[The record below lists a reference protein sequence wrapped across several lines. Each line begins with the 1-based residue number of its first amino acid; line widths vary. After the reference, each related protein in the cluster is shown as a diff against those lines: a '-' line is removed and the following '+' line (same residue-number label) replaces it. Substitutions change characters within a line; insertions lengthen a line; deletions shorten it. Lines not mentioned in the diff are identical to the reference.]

1 MAESGRVITS
11 WLLIAGLWAASLA
24 LALQNV
30 AQFGGLQHGLSLLFS
45 SKMVDARAVILHSM
59 WFPRQ
64 VMAWLGGAALA
75 LCGWLMQ
82 RALRNPLAEP
92 ITLGMTSGATLA
104 LGVASIWFPAS
115 LLTART
121 GVIIAGEVAA
131 LLLVLLLAW
140 RQRLSPL
147 VTIQAGM
154 LINLWCGSLTMIMA
168 VINDRFLLSVLMWGG
183 GSLAQP
189 DWSGVA
195 AIAPWLALCALALLL
210 LLRPLALLRLPEA
223 MVSSLGASPLLIR
236 SAAMA
241 LALVM
246 SALIINSVGVI
257 GFVGL
262 AAPHL
267 ARLGGARTT
276 RQMLCQSLL
285 IGAGL
290 LWFTDLSVSRITLL
304 DGQLLPVGMLTALTG
319 GPLLI
324 LLASKARHQM
334 PETAPSAYE
343 GEPGGVRFPAGM
355 AFGLLAVA
363 VVLSLFLG
371 QGLHGW
377 HWTTLMEQ
385 HAIMPMRLPR
395 LLAALSAGALLAA
408 AGVLM
413 QRVSGNPL
421 ASPEILGIGGGAAMG
436 VTAFLLLFP
445 GGGTGLMILSSAA
458 GALLSL
464 LITLWSSRR
473 GAFNPQRVLLNGLAL
488 NALFQAVASIVMLNN
503 QQASAMLLQLMTGST
518 YYVNNGIAIGVFFAM
533 LLLLAISPLCKR
545 WLLLL
550 PLGPISGSLGVNVGR
565 ARVSVLILAALM
577 TGLATLVVG
586 PVSFVGLLGPHL
598 ARKAGAKR
606 PMAQL
611 FTAALISALIMVL
624 ADWMGRNFLYPR
636 QLPVGLVA
644 SLVGVPL
651 LVWPLIRSRA
661 HTHQQ

>member
-1 MAESGRVITS
+1 MAETGKTTAS
-11 WLLIAGLWAASLA
+11 WLLIAGLWLASIVM
-24 LALQNV
+24 ALQNV
-30 AQFGGLQHGLSLLFS
+30 AQYGGLLHGLNVLFNS
-45 SKMVDARAVILHSM
+45 QMPDAQAVILHSM

-64 VMAWLGGAALA
+64 VMALLGGAVLA

-104 LGVASIWFPAS
+104 LGVASMWFPAT
-115 LLTART
+115 LLSART
-121 GVIIAGEVAA
+121 GVVIAGEVVA
-131 LLLVLLLAW
+131 LLLVLLLSW

-147 VTIQAGM
+147 VMIQAGM
-154 LINLWCGSLTMIMA
+154 LVNLWCGSLTMIMA

-183 GSLAQP
+183 GSLAQQ
-189 DWSGVA
+189 DWGGVT
-195 AIAPWLALCALALLL
+195 AILPWLGLCGLALLL

-246 SALIINSVGVI
+246 SAFIINSVGVI
-257 GFVGL
+257 GFIGL

-276 RQMLCQSLL
+276 RQMLCHSLL

-290 LWFTDLSVSRITLL
+290 LWFTDLCVSRVTLL

-324 LLASKARHQM
+324 LLAGKARHQVLD
-334 PETAPSAYE
+334 TTPSAYE
-343 GEPGGVRFPAGM
+343 GEAGGVRFPAGM
-355 AFGLLAVA
+355 AFALLLVA
-363 VVLSLFLG
+363 VLLSLFVG

-377 HWTTLMEQ
+377 HWTTLAEQ
-385 HAIMPMRLPR
+385 PALLPMRLPR
-395 LLAALSAGALLAA
+395 LLAALSSGALLAA

-445 GGGTGLMILSSAA
+445 TGGTGLMILSSAA
-458 GALLSL
+458 GALISL
-464 LITLWSSRR
+464 LVTLWSSRQS
-473 GAFNPQRVLLNGLAL
+473 AFNPQRVLLNGLAL
-488 NALFQAVASIVMLNN
+488 NALFQAIASIVMLNN
-503 QQASAMLLQLMTGST
+503 RQASSMLLQLMTGST

-533 LLLLAISPLCKR
+533 LLLLAVSPLCKR

-550 PLGPISGSLGVNVGR
+550 PLGQVSGSLGVNVAR
-565 ARVSVLILAALM
+565 ARISVLALAALM
-577 TGLATLVVG
+577 TGLATLIVG

-611 FTAALISALIMVL
+611 FTAALLSALIMVL

>member
-1 MAESGRVITS
+1 MAETGKTTAA
-11 WLLIAGLWAASLA
+11 WLLIAVLWLASIVM
-24 LALQNV
+24 ALQNV
-30 AQFGGLQHGLSLLFS
+30 AQHDGLLHGLSVLFS
-45 SKMVDARAVILHSM
+45 SQMSDAQAVILHSM

-64 VMAWLGGAALA
+64 VMAMLGGAVLA

-104 LGVASIWFPAS
+104 LGVASMWFPAT
-115 LLTART
+115 LLSART
-121 GVIIAGEVAA
+121 GVVIAGEVVA
-131 LLLVLLLAW
+131 LLLVLLLSW

-147 VTIQAGM
+147 VMIQAGM
-154 LINLWCGSLTMIMA
+154 LVNLWCGSLTMIMA

-183 GSLAQP
+183 GSLAQQ
-189 DWSGVA
+189 DWGGVT
-195 AIAPWLALCALALLL
+195 AILPWLGLCGLVLLL

-257 GFVGL
+257 GFIGL

-276 RQMLCQSLL
+276 RQMLCHSLL

-290 LWFTDLSVSRITLL
+290 LWFTDLCVSRITLL

-324 LLASKARHQM
+324 LLAGKARYQVLD
-334 PETAPSAYE
+334 TTPSAYE
-343 GEPGGVRFPAGM
+343 GEAGGVRFPAGM
-355 AFGLLAVA
+355 AFALLLVA
-363 VVLSLFLG
+363 VVLSLFVG

-377 HWTTLMEQ
+377 HWTTLAEQ
-385 HAIMPMRLPR
+385 PALLPMRLPR

-445 GGGTGLMILSSAA
+445 MGGTGLMILSSAA
-458 GALLSL
+458 GALISL
-464 LITLWSSRR
+464 LITLWSSRQS
-473 GAFNPQRVLLNGLAL
+473 AFNPQRVLLNGLAL
-488 NALFQAVASIVMLNN
+488 NALFQAIASIVMLNSR
-503 QQASAMLLQLMTGST
+503 QASSMLLQLMTGST

-533 LLLLAISPLCKR
+533 LLLLAVSPLCKR

-550 PLGPISGSLGVNVGR
+550 PLGQVSGSLGVNVAR
-565 ARVSVLILAALM
+565 ARISVLALAALM
-577 TGLATLVVG
+577 TGLATLIVG

-611 FTAALISALIMVL
+611 FTAALLSALIMVL

>member
-1 MAESGRVITS
+1 MAS
-11 WLLIAGLWAASLA
+11 WLLIVVLWLASIV
-24 LALQNV
+24 LALQSV
-30 AQFGGLQHGLSLLFS
+30 AQHGGLIPGLKVLFS
-45 SKMVDARAVILHSM
+45 SQMPDAQAVILHSM

-64 VMAWLGGAALA
+64 MMAWLGGSGLA

-104 LGVASIWFPAS
+104 LGVASMWFPAA
-115 LLTART
+115 LLSART
-121 GVIIAGEVAA
+121 GVVIAGEVSA
-131 LLLVLLLAW
+131 LLLVVLLSW

-147 VTIQAGM
+147 VMIQAGM
-154 LINLWCGSLTMIMA
+154 LVNLWCGSLTMIMA

-183 GSLAQP
+183 GSLAQQ
-189 DWSGVA
+189 DWGGVT
-195 AIAPWLALCALALLL
+195 AILPWLGLCGLAVLL

-257 GFVGL
+257 GFIGL

-276 RQMLCQSLL
+276 RQMLCHSLL

-290 LWFTDLSVSRITLL
+290 LWFTDLCVSRITLL

-324 LLASKARHQM
+324 LLAGKARHQVLD
-334 PETAPSAYE
+334 TTPSAYE
-343 GEPGGVRFPAGM
+343 GEAGGGRFPAGT
-355 AFGLLAVA
+355 AFVLLLVA
-363 VVLSLFLG
+363 IVLSLFVG

-377 HWTTLMEQ
+377 HWTTLAEQ
-385 HAIMPMRLPR
+385 PALLPMRLPR

-445 GGGTGLMILSSAA
+445 TGGTGLMILSSAA
-458 GALLSL
+458 GALISL
-464 LITLWSSRR
+464 LVTLWSSRQS
-473 GAFNPQRVLLNGLAL
+473 AFNPQRVLLNGLAL
-488 NALFQAVASIVMLNN
+488 NALFQAIASIVMLNN
-503 QQASAMLLQLMTGST
+503 RQASSMLLQLMTGST

-533 LLLLAISPLCKR
+533 LLLLAVSPLCKR

-550 PLGPISGSLGVNVGR
+550 PLGQVSGSLGVNVAR
-565 ARVSVLILAALM
+565 ARISVLALAALM
-577 TGLATLVVG
+577 TGLATLIVG

-611 FTAALISALIMVL
+611 FTAALLSALIMVL

>member
-1 MAESGRVITS
+1 MAETGKTTAS
-11 WLLIAGLWAASLA
+11 WLLIAALWAASLIM
-24 LALQNV
+24 ALQSV
-30 AQFGGLQHGLSLLFS
+30 AQYGGLVHGLNVLFS
-45 SKMVDARAVILHSM
+45 SQMPDAQAVILHSM
-59 WFPRQ
+59 WFPQQ
-64 VMAWLGGAALA
+64 VMAWLGGAGLA

-104 LGVASIWFPAS
+104 LGVASMWFPAT

-121 GVIIAGEVAA
+121 GVVITGEVTA

-147 VTIQAGM
+147 VMIQAGM
-154 LINLWCGSLTMIMA
+154 LVNLWCGSLTMIMA

-183 GSLAQP
+183 GSLAQQ
-189 DWSGVA
+189 DWGGVTT
-195 AIAPWLALCALALLL
+195 ILPWLGLCLLALLL

-246 SALIINSVGVI
+246 SAFIINSVGVI
-257 GFVGL
+257 GFIGL

-276 RQMLCQSLL
+276 RQMLCHSLL

-290 LWFTDLSVSRITLL
+290 LWFTDLCVSRITLL

-324 LLASKARHQM
+324 LLASKARHQVLD
-334 PETAPSAYE
+334 TTPSAWE
-343 GEPGGVRFPAGM
+343 SEAGGVRFPAGM
-355 AFGLLAVA
+355 AFVLLLVA
-363 VVLSLFLG
+363 TVLSLFVG

-377 HWTTLMEQ
+377 HWATLAEQ
-385 HAIMPMRLPR
+385 HALLPMRLPR
-395 LLAALSAGALLAA
+395 LLAGLSAGALLAA

-445 GGGTGLMILSSAA
+445 AGGTGLMILSSAA
-458 GALLSL
+458 GALISL
-464 LITLWSSRR
+464 LVTLWSSRQS
-473 GAFNPQRVLLNGLAL
+473 AFNPQRVLLNGLAL
-488 NALFQAVASIVMLNN
+488 NALFQAIASIVMLNN
-503 QQASAMLLQLMTGST
+503 RQASSMLLQLMTGST

-533 LLLLAISPLCKR
+533 LVLLALSPLCKR

-550 PLGPISGSLGVNVGR
+550 PLGQVSGSLGVNVAK
-565 ARVSVLILAALM
+565 ARISVLALAALM
-577 TGLATLVVG
+577 TGLATLIVG

-598 ARKAGAKR
+598 ARKMGAKR

-611 FTAALISALIMVL
+611 FTAALLSALIMVL

>member
-1 MAESGRVITS
+1 MAETGKTTAS
-11 WLLIAGLWAASLA
+11 WLLIAGLWLASIVM
-24 LALQNV
+24 ALQNV
-30 AQFGGLQHGLSLLFS
+30 AQYDGLLHGLKVLFS
-45 SKMVDARAVILHSM
+45 SKMADAQAVILHSM

-64 VMAWLGGAALA
+64 VMALLGGAVLA

-104 LGVASIWFPAS
+104 LGVASMWFPAT
-115 LLTART
+115 LLSART
-121 GVIIAGEVAA
+121 GIVITGEVVA
-131 LLLVLLLAW
+131 LLLVLLLSW

-147 VTIQAGM
+147 VMIQAGM
-154 LINLWCGSLTMIMA
+154 LVNLWCGSLTMIMA

-183 GSLAQP
+183 GSLAQQ
-189 DWSGVA
+189 DWSVVT
-195 AIAPWLALCALALLL
+195 AILPWLGLCGLALLL

-236 SAAMA
+236 SVAMA

-257 GFVGL
+257 GFIGL

-276 RQMLCQSLL
+276 RQMLSHSLL

-290 LWFTDLSVSRITLL
+290 LWFTDLCVSRITLL

-324 LLASKARHQM
+324 LLAGKARHQVLD
-334 PETAPSAYE
+334 TTPSAYE
-343 GEPGGVRFPAGM
+343 GEAGGVRFPAGM
-355 AFGLLAVA
+355 ASALLLVA
-363 VVLSLFLG
+363 VVLSLFVG

-377 HWTTLMEQ
+377 HWTTLAEQ
-385 HAIMPMRLPR
+385 PALLPMRLPR

-445 GGGTGLMILSSAA
+445 TGGTGLMILSSAA
-458 GALLSL
+458 GALISL
-464 LITLWSSRR
+464 LVTLWSSRQS
-473 GAFNPQRVLLNGLAL
+473 AFNPQRVLLNGLAL
-488 NALFQAVASIVMLNN
+488 NALFQAIASIVMLNN
-503 QQASAMLLQLMTGST
+503 RQASSMLLQLMTGST

-533 LLLLAISPLCKR
+533 LLLLAVSPLCKR

-550 PLGPISGSLGVNVGR
+550 PLGQVSGSLGVNVAR
-565 ARVSVLILAALM
+565 ARISVLALAALM
-577 TGLATLVVG
+577 TGLATLIVG

-611 FTAALISALIMVL
+611 FTAALLSALIMVL

>member
-1 MAESGRVITS
+1 MAETGKTTAS
-11 WLLIAGLWAASLA
+11 WLLIAGLWLASIVM
-24 LALQNV
+24 ALQNV
-30 AQFGGLQHGLSLLFS
+30 AQYDGLLHGLNVLFS
-45 SKMVDARAVILHSM
+45 SKMADAQAVILHSM

-64 VMAWLGGAALA
+64 VMALLGGAVLA

-104 LGVASIWFPAS
+104 LGVASMWFPAT
-115 LLTART
+115 LLSART
-121 GVIIAGEVAA
+121 GIVITGEVVA
-131 LLLVLLLAW
+131 LLLVLLLSW

-147 VTIQAGM
+147 VMIQAGM
-154 LINLWCGSLTMIMA
+154 LVNLWCGSLTMIMA

-183 GSLAQP
+183 GSLAQQ
-189 DWSGVA
+189 DWSGVT
-195 AIAPWLALCALALLL
+195 AILPWLGLCGLALLL

-236 SAAMA
+236 SVAMA

-257 GFVGL
+257 GFIGL

-276 RQMLCQSLL
+276 RQMLSHSLL

-290 LWFTDLSVSRITLL
+290 LWFTDLCVSRITLL

-324 LLASKARHQM
+324 LLAGKARHQVLD
-334 PETAPSAYE
+334 TTPSAYE
-343 GEPGGVRFPAGM
+343 GEAGGVRFPAGM
-355 AFGLLAVA
+355 ASALLLVA
-363 VVLSLFLG
+363 VVLSLFVG

-377 HWTTLMEQ
+377 HWTTLAEQ
-385 HAIMPMRLPR
+385 PALLPMRLPR

-445 GGGTGLMILSSAA
+445 TSGTGLMILSSAA
-458 GALLSL
+458 GALISL
-464 LITLWSSRR
+464 LVTLWSSRQS
-473 GAFNPQRVLLNGLAL
+473 AFNPQRVLLNGLAL
-488 NALFQAVASIVMLNN
+488 NALFQAIASIVMLNN
-503 QQASAMLLQLMTGST
+503 RQASSMLLQLMTGST

-533 LLLLAISPLCKR
+533 LLLLAVSPLCKR

-550 PLGPISGSLGVNVGR
+550 PLGQVSGSLGVNVAR
-565 ARVSVLILAALM
+565 ARISVLALAALM
-577 TGLATLVVG
+577 TGLATLIVG

-611 FTAALISALIMVL
+611 FTAALLSALIMVL

>member
-1 MAESGRVITS
+1 MAETGKTTAS
-11 WLLIAGLWAASLA
+11 WLLIAGLWLASIVM
-24 LALQNV
+24 ALQNV
-30 AQFGGLQHGLSLLFS
+30 AQHDGLLHGLNVLFS
-45 SKMVDARAVILHSM
+45 SKMADAQAVILHSM

-64 VMAWLGGAALA
+64 VMALLGGAVLA

-104 LGVASIWFPAS
+104 LGVASMWFPAT
-115 LLTART
+115 LLSART
-121 GVIIAGEVAA
+121 GIVITGEVVA
-131 LLLVLLLAW
+131 LLLVLLLSW

-147 VTIQAGM
+147 VMIQAGM
-154 LINLWCGSLTMIMA
+154 LVNLWCGSLTMIMA
-168 VINDRFLLSVLMWGG
+168 VINDRFLLTVLMWGG
-183 GSLAQP
+183 GSLAQQ
-189 DWSGVA
+189 DWSGVT
-195 AIAPWLALCALALLL
+195 AILPWLGLCGLALLL

-236 SAAMA
+236 SVAMA

-257 GFVGL
+257 GFIGL

-276 RQMLCQSLL
+276 RQMLSHSLL

-290 LWFTDLSVSRITLL
+290 LWFTDLCVSRITLL

-324 LLASKARHQM
+324 LLAGKARHQVLD
-334 PETAPSAYE
+334 TTPSAYE
-343 GEPGGVRFPAGM
+343 GEAGGVRFPAGM
-355 AFGLLAVA
+355 ASALLLVA
-363 VVLSLFLG
+363 VVLSLFVG

-377 HWTTLMEQ
+377 HWTTLAEQ
-385 HAIMPMRLPR
+385 PALLPMRLPR

-445 GGGTGLMILSSAA
+445 MGGTGLMILSSAT
-458 GALLSL
+458 GALISL
-464 LITLWSSRR
+464 LVTLWSSRQS
-473 GAFNPQRVLLNGLAL
+473 AFNPQRVLLNGLAL
-488 NALFQAVASIVMLNN
+488 NALFQAIASIVMLNN
-503 QQASAMLLQLMTGST
+503 RQASSMLLQLMTGST

-533 LLLLAISPLCKR
+533 LLLLAVSPLCKR

-550 PLGPISGSLGVNVGR
+550 PLGQVSGSLGVNVAR
-565 ARVSVLILAALM
+565 ARISVLALAALM
-577 TGLATLVVG
+577 TGLATLIVG

-611 FTAALISALIMVL
+611 FTAALLSALIMVL